1 MFMMFCNVHV
11 FVLSVF
17 HLSMLDG
24 FLFIFS
30 LSLFYSGEGTD
41 MDEVDDDPVS
51 LQDVAEPPQKRR
63 LRSGV
68 RGEQREWSSQ
78 FLFLYQFMQLVNVT
92 IYI

>member
-1 MFMMFCNVHV
+1 
-11 FVLSVF
+11 
-17 HLSMLDG
+17 
-24 FLFIFS
+24 
-30 LSLFYSGEGTD
+30 

-68 RGEQREWSSQ
+68 RGEQREWFLQ
-78 FLFLYQFMQLVNVT
+78 FFLFLYQFMQLVNVT

>member
-1 MFMMFCNVHV
+1 
-11 FVLSVF
+11 
-17 HLSMLDG
+17 
-24 FLFIFS
+24 
-30 LSLFYSGEGTD
+30 

-78 FLFLYQFMQLVNVT
+78 FLFLYQFMQLMNVT
-92 IYI
+92 IYM

>member
-30 LSLFYSGEGTD
+30 LSLFYSAEGTD

-63 LRSGV
+63 LRLGV
-68 RGEQREWSSQ
+68 RGEHREWFLQ
-78 FLFLYQFMQLVNVT
+78 FCCFFINLCSL
-92 IYI
+92 